1 MEKVADESRPRIF
14 AYDDVSGAPLEVDR
28 VKRARTEEIK
38 YFKKMGVYK
47 KVPKSRCYQ
56 LTGRAP
62 IGVRWVDV
70 NKQDDENPLYRSRL
84 VAKQFR
90 TGSDP
95 DLFAAT
101 RPLEAMKLIISIAA
115 TRNSEGKVD
124 KKIMANDISRAYF
137 YARSESPT
145 FVEICSE
152 DFEAGDEDRCGELQ
166 VSMYGTRQAAQNWQH
181 CMTELMEANGF
192 TPAKSSPCMFWHR
205 ARDIACMVHGDDFFS
220 TGRESDLKW
229 LQKKVEEAFE
239 TNYCTRSRKRGPKAG
254 EGAQQDSDIQSER
267 N

>member
-1 MEKVADESRPRIF
+1 MRSVHAGRRKTHEDIIKRHQEAKALEEKCHVACEEDPEAKGPQTKKSTESPFRFGIDLSALFAVQNTGYMHGCRNLKSERKKIEACREKVADESRPRIF

-28 VKRARTEEIK
+28 VKRARVEEIK
-38 YFKKMGVYK
+38 YFKNMGVYR
-47 KVPKSRCYQ
+47 KVPKAKCYQ

-101 RPLEAMKLIISIAA
+101 PPLEAMKLIISIAA
-115 TRNSEGKVD
+115 TRNARGRVD
-124 KKIMANDISRAYF
+124 KKIMVNDVSRAYF

-145 FVEICSE
+145 YVEI
-152 DFEAGDEDRCGELQ
+152 
-166 VSMYGTRQAAQNWQH
+166 
-181 CMTELMEANGF
+181 
-192 TPAKSSPCMFWHR
+192 
-205 ARDIACMVHGDDFFS
+205 
-220 TGRESDLKW
+220 
-229 LQKKVEEAFE
+229 
-239 TNYCTRSRKRGPKAG
+239 
-254 EGAQQDSDIQSER
+254 
-267 N
+267 